1 LVELGSG
8 NCKQGLVIVELGENC
23 WVEGG
28 IVDRKLR
35 IEGEYLTPAEVND
48 VAAFVC

>member
-1 LVELGSG
+1 LVELGSS
-8 NCKQGLVIVELGENC
+8 NCKQGLVIVELEESF

-35 IEGEYLTPAEVND
+35 IEGEYLAPAEVND
-48 VAAFVC
+48 VAAFAC